1 MTQKILIICLFVIFV
16 FLRLWDLN
24 GRMQFTWDQVQNA
37 WVMKDMLVDGRMPL
51 EGMTAKLNSGIRIGP
66 AYYYLLAPFYWAF
79 DMDPLAAGVFAS
91 VVAVISFVSFFVIL
105 KNLFSFPVAF
115 AGMLIYTFSFHIISH
130 DRIPWPVIFL
140 PLVSMLTLYYLM
152 RLLSGQARYLP
163 YLASVLGASLHVH
176 FTALFLFAYVALCL
190 PFIVRAKHIGKYILW
205 SIPLFVVWLI
215 PMGIAYS
222 QGAHTPGSLVSYARE
237 YSHGLHAVRVLQLVP
252 DAVIEFGSVLRL
264 GALSWLKFFMVPLF
278 AIVYLSI
285 NRTVLARKHMY
296 LFCVWFAVPLL
307 VFALYKGEI
316 SDYYFA
322 VTRPVVVLMY
332 AYLVAQAYMRGNS
345 IVKIIIVIAAAWII
359 SMNLRAFTASRY
371 SNLPHMRNEVLG
383 VVGAGGTISFTEGD
397 PKSYL
402 YFLYKEYKK

>member
-1 MTQKILIICLFVIFV
+1 MVQKILIISLFFV
-16 FLRLWDLN
+16 FIFLRFSDLS

-79 DMDPLAAGVFAS
+79 DMDPLAAGVFAGF
-91 VVAVISFVSFFVIL
+91 VAAATFICFSFIL
-105 KNLFSFPVAF
+105 TQLFSFPVAF
-115 AGMLIYTFSFHIISH
+115 VGMLIYTFSSHIISH

-152 RLLSGQARYLP
+152 RLIAGHASYLP
-163 YLASVLGASLHVH
+163 YLAVVLGASLHVH
-176 FTALFLFAYVALCL
+176 FTAIFLFAYVVLCL
-190 PFIVRAKHIGKYILW
+190 PFFVRVKHIGKYILW
-205 SIPLFVVWLI
+205 SIPLFCVWLI
-215 PMGIAYS
+215 PMIIASS
-222 QGAHTPGSLVSYARE
+222 QGAHTPATFMSYAKE
-237 YSHGLHAVRVLQLVP
+237 YSHGLHAIRVLQLVP

-264 GALSWLKFFMVPLF
+264 GTLSWLKFFVIPVF
-278 AIVYLSI
+278 AIVYLTL
-285 NRTVLARKHMY
+285 NRTMLARKFMY
-296 LFCVWFAVPLL
+296 LFCIWFAVPLL

-332 AYLVAQAYMRGNS
+332 AYIVVQLFSRGNILVRT
-345 IVKIIIVIAAAWII
+345 IVLILGAWLIFI
-359 SMNLRAFTASRY
+359 NLRAFVTTRF
-371 SNLPHMRNEVLG
+371 SNLPHMRDEVLR
-383 VVGAGGTISFTEGD
+383 VVRTGGNIGFTEGD

-402 YFLYKEYKK
+402 YFLYKEYKN